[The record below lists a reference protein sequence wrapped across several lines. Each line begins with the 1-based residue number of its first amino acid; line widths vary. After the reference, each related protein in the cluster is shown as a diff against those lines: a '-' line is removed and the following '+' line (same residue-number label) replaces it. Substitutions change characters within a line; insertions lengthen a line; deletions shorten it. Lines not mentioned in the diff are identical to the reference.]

1 MLVDAPLILSEQT
14 NHAFPMKCRVEK
26 LQGDRTTDPLSLSVV
41 LITQNMY
48 DLLGV
53 SCTEV
58 LMAMHYLSGSAQSR
72 TTYN

>member
-26 LQGDRTTDPLSLSVV
+26 LQGDRTTDPLSVV

-53 SCTEV
+53 SCAEV